1 MGVVALLLAW
11 IVQFGAQLCAL
22 HCPTSTA
29 WAGAEIAVAPAGA
42 GEPARA
48 NDDAPPAVAVGL
60 ADDADRSLPSA
71 ASDCPLADVCD
82 LGQTALLP
90 VDRRPAAR
98 IAAADDVSAPP
109 ARAARF
115 ERAPE
120 ERPPT
125 A

>member
-1 MGVVALLLAW
+1 MGVLVLLLAW

-29 WAGAEIAVAPAGA
+29 W
-42 GEPARA
+42 A